1 MLKAMRQAAKGIA
14 LGVVVAVSSV
24 SVAAACANPMRSDIF
39 IYPGFKTFPAPETPP
54 DVAWERPDGSAAR
67 LSDLAGKP
75 SLVTFWFPRCPGCQ
89 FEGPS
94 LNAML
99 DRYKPQG
106 GMNFLALSVQGE
118 REEVVRY
125 LAQKGYGSME
135 PNIDPGATLFSE
147 LCFRATP
154 VHLVLD
160 ADAKMVAVLVGP
172 QDWEGPKAT
181 NLIENLINT
190 GGV

>member
-1 MLKAMRQAAKGIA
+1 MRAFILGFMLSLMG
-14 LGVVVAVSSV
+14 V

-39 IYPGFKTFPAPETPP
+39 IYPGFKKFPAPETPP
-54 DVAWERPDGSAAR
+54 DVAWKRPDGSEGKLA
-67 LSDLAGKP
+67 DLRGKP

-99 DRYKPQG
+99 DRVKPEGQI
-106 GMNFLALSVQGE
+106 NFLALSVQGE
-118 REEVVRY
+118 REEVVQY
-125 LAQKGYGSME
+125 LAQRGYKSMD
-135 PNIDPGATLFSE
+135 PNIDEGATLFSE

-154 VHLVLD
+154 VHLILD
-160 ADAKMVAVLVGP
+160 TNAEMVAVLVGP

-181 NLIENLINT
+181 SLINALIAD